1 MDWLYAFA
9 ALISS
14 ILILMGLGLP
24 VAFAFFATNIMG
36 MLLVFGVNRFD
47 RGVTQMVSNFSEAIT
62 TYSLAPLPMF
72 LVMGS
77 LFFRSGLGDRVIQA
91 LDLAVGNLKGRLS
104 YVTLGSGSI
113 FAALSGSSLA
123 NAGMMGTLMAP
134 EMLKRNYKPHMAFG
148 PILGAGSLAVIIPP
162 STLGVLLGSLA
173 QIDVGALLIAGLLPG
188 LVLVTMFCGLI
199 WVQTTIDPDAAPQY
213 AVPTANGWAKFTAV
227 VSNILPMGFLI
238 FCVVGTIIL
247 GIATPTESAGLGCM
261 GVLALLVV
269 YRKFRWAVIWKSLD
283 DAMKVTGMTFLIIT
297 ASTTFSQIFA
307 FSGASNGFITT
318 VTGFDFGPYG
328 ILLMM
333 ICVVLVLGM
342 FMDQVSMM
350 LITIPLFMPI
360 AKQFGF
366 DPVWFGLILL
376 LAYEIG
382 FTTPPFGMLLYVV
395 LGLAPR
401 GTSLRTMAFAAAP
414 YVGLTLLLIVFV
426 VAFPPL
432 ALWLPS
438 LMGR

>member
-1 MDWLYAFA
+1 MDWFYSFA
-9 ALISS
+9 ILISS
-14 ILILMGLGLP
+14 ILVLMGLGLP

-36 MLLVFGVNRFD
+36 LFLFFGGA
-47 RGVTQMVSNFSEAIT
+47 RGVTQMVANFSEAVT
-62 TYSLAPLPMF
+62 TYALAPLPMF

-77 LFFRSGLGDRVIQA
+77 LFFRSGLGDRVIHA
-91 LDLAVGNLKGRLS
+91 LDLAIGNLRGRLS

-134 EMLKRNYKPHMAFG
+134 EMLKRNYKPHMAYG

-188 LVLVTMFCGLI
+188 LVLVSMFCLLI
-199 WVQTTIDPDAAPQY
+199 WVQTTVDPEAAPQY
-213 AVPTANGWAKFTAV
+213 PVPKASGWAKARAV
-227 VSNILPMGFLI
+227 AANILPMGFLI
-238 FCVVGTIIL
+238 FCVVGTIIM

-261 GVLALLVV
+261 GVIALLLV
-269 YRKFRWAVIWKSLD
+269 YRKFRWSVIWQSLD

-307 FSGASNGFITT
+307 FSGASNGFISA
-318 VTGFDFGPYG
+318 VTGFDLGPYG
-328 ILLMM
+328 ALLMM
-333 ICVVLVLGM
+333 VCVVLVLGM

-360 AKQFGF
+360 ANSFGF

-382 FTTPPFGMLLYVV
+382 FTTPPFGMLLYVA
-395 LGLAPR
+395 LGSAPR
-401 GTSLRTMAFAAAP
+401 GTTLRTMAVSAAP
-414 YVGLTLLLIVFV
+414 YVGLTLLLIVIV

-432 ALWLPS
+432 ALWLPG

>member
-1 MDWLYAFA
+1 MDWLFAFA
-9 ALISS
+9 TLISS

-36 MLLVFGVNRFD
+36 LFLYFGGS
-47 RGVTQMVSNFSEAIT
+47 RGVTQMVANFSDAIT
-62 TYSLAPLPMF
+62 TYALAPLPMF

-77 LFFRSGLGDRVIQA
+77 LFFRSGLGDNVIHA
-91 LDLAVGNLKGRLS
+91 LDLVIGRVRGRLS
-104 YVTLGSGSI
+104 YVTLGAGSI

-123 NAGMMGTLMAP
+123 NTGMMGSLMAP
-134 EMLKRNYKPHMAFG
+134 EMLKRGYKPHMAYG

-173 QIDVGALLIAGLLPG
+173 EIDVGALLIAGVIPG
-188 LVLVTMFCGLI
+188 FVLVLLYVGLI
-199 WVQTTIDPDAAPQY
+199 YVQTAIDPEAAPQY
-213 AVPTANGWAKFTAV
+213 DVPETSGWAKLKAV
-227 VSNILPMGFLI
+227 AVNILPMSFLI

-247 GIATPTESAGLGCM
+247 GIATPTESAGLGCV
-261 GVLALLVV
+261 GVLALLVA
-269 YRKFRWAVIWKSLD
+269 YRRFSLGVIWKSLD

-307 FSGASNGFITT
+307 FSGASSGFIGAI
-318 VTGFDFGPYG
+318 TGFELGPYG
-328 ILLMM
+328 ILAMM
-333 ICVVLVLGM
+333 ILVILILGM

-360 AKQFGF
+360 AASYGF
-366 DPVWFGLILL
+366 DPVWFALMLL
-376 LAYEIG
+376 LAYEVG
-382 FTTPPFGMLLYVV
+382 FTTPPFGLLLYIM
-395 LGLAPR
+395 LGVAPK
-401 GTSLRTMAFAAAP
+401 GTTLKTVALAAAP
-414 YVGLTLLLIVFV
+414 YVLLTLALIALIAV
-426 VAFPPL
+426 VPSL